1 MCVLGAKGGY
11 RAVQLAQKSLQRMQ
25 LLLSIYVLH

>member
-11 RAVQLAQKSLQRMQ
+11 RAVQWAQKSLQRMQ
-25 LLLSIYVLH
+25 LLSIYVLH